1 MSTQANNQSFQLSKI
16 YWLESRAEILKTF
29 RETGFTIPSLIFP
42 AMFYIFF
49 GLIFNK
55 SGMSGQMPAYLLAT
69 YGVFG
74 VIGPALFSFG
84 VGVATERQQGWLA
97 LKQCTPMPISAYF
110 FARVAT
116 AQVFGLIVVFSLFIL
131 GAIFGDVELTRAQW
145 ILTLLCL
152 VIGSLPFCAMGLW
165 LGLTLSAKAAPATVQ
180 LIYLPMAFLSGLWI
194 PIQIFPEF
202 MQNLAWIFPAFHL
215 SQLTLAIQDFHLQFN
230 ILWHVIILLGMT
242 AIFFV
247 LAYRSFKRMTVH

>member
-1 MSTQANNQSFQLSKI
+1 MNTQINKSNYDAKAV
-16 YWLESRAEILKTF
+16 YWLESRAELLKTF
-29 RETGFTIPSLIFP
+29 RDMGFTIPSLIFP

-49 GLIFNK
+49 GLVFNK
-55 SGMSGQMPAYLLAT
+55 SAMSGQMPSYLLAT

-84 VGVATERQQGWLA
+84 VGVASERQQGWLT

-110 FARVAT
+110 FARVVT
-116 AQVFGLIVVFSLFIL
+116 AQVFGLIIVFSLFIL
-131 GAIFGDVELTRAQW
+131 GAVFGNVELTRTQW

-165 LGLTLSAKAAPATVQ
+165 LGLTLSAKAAPATVN

-194 PIQIFPEF
+194 PIQLFPEF
-202 MQNLAWIFPAFHL
+202 MQSLAWIFPAFHL
-215 SQLTLAIQDFHLQFN
+215 SQLTLAIQGFHLKFDLIWHLS
-230 ILWHVIILLGMT
+230 IL
-242 AIFFV
+242 V
-247 LAYRSFKRMTVH
+247 LMTVVFFFLAFRAFKKMSIN